1 MPIRFENA
9 KQYVTKLKDIIET
22 EGTIER
28 IKSESYA
35 EEGVDFKIIE
45 HKDIV
50 MWIDLDL
57 PRDTDLKS
65 IRDGVLLQVLIKQK
79 RGNKH
84 YTALGII
91 KKLVHFPS
99 EDRKVAHLQ
108 IDLMN
113 PLDKKKRQPIL
124 QKDLVWEYETE
135 LAFRVRFDDTQ
146 IKAQIR

>member
-1 MPIRFENA
+1 
-9 KQYVTKLKDIIET
+9 
-22 EGTIER
+22 
-28 IKSESYA
+28 
-35 EEGVDFKIIE
+35 
-45 HKDIV
+45 

-65 IRDGVLLQVLIKQK
+65 IRDGVLLQVLIRQK
-79 RGNKH
+79 HGNKH

-113 PLDKKKRQPIL
+113 PLDKKKRQPIH
-124 QKDLVWEYETE
+124 KTHARHSESAKPTYHTYETS
-135 LAFRVRFDDTQ
+135 FD
-146 IKAQIR
+146 RL

>member
-9 KQYVTKLKDIIET
+9 KQYVTKLKEIIET

-65 IRDGVLLQVLIKQK
+65 IRDGVLLQVLIRQK

-91 KKLVHFPS
+91 KKLVHLPS

-113 PLDKKKRQPIL
+113 PLDKKKR
-124 QKDLVWEYETE
+124 
-135 LAFRVRFDDTQ
+135 
-146 IKAQIR
+146 